1 MTSVRVAY
9 VTNVIPHYREAF
21 FRELFKRPELDVTVY
36 CQQSIPGMNLTTV
49 HQQFPERVRLVR
61 AASRAREHLAWQWLP
76 WRELLN
82 NYDVLFVRGNP
93 RVVSNVLFA
102 SFARLINGASGG
114 SVRPGAYRWC
124 QSHHRMAN
132 TFDGGDASKGCLFT
146 PIVRQSGYAPEAY
159 GDSVS
164 LA

>member
-61 AASRAREHLAWQWLP
+61 AASRAREQLAWQWLP

-82 NYDVLFVRGNP
+82 NYDVLFVQGNP

-102 SFARLINGASGG
+102 SFARLMGRAVVLCGQARTAGASRITEWLTP
-114 SVRPGAYRWC
+114 SMVVMLPRAVC
-124 QSHHRMAN
+124 LHR
-132 TFDGGDASKGCLFT
+132 S
-146 PIVRQSGYAPEAY
+146 
-159 GDSVS
+159 
-164 LA
+164 